1 MGGSG
6 LQQRHVGREEELAAA
21 VLAEEDRQEDSGRAA
36 LVKGRGHLVEHG
48 VHLKGEDHP
57 TVRRRRMRMKTTVSR
72 NDCWS
77 ESEAKMHQ
85 QEGPRFSVC
94 SF

>member
-6 LQQRHVGREEELAAA
+6 LQQGHVGREEELAAA

-48 VHLKGEDHP
+48 VHLEAEDHP
-57 TVRRRRMRMKTTVSR
+57 AVSISTGR
-72 NDCWS
+72 GGGNNRVT
-77 ESEAKMHQ
+77 Q
-85 QEGPRFSVC
+85 
-94 SF
+94 